1 MTRESNLAADV
12 DKIMS
17 YIALSEPFASA
28 ALPTDRFTI
37 MALESRYTSPE
48 SLRHMLT
55 KLDKRLVITSLI
67 VAHVAAVC
75 LAIAYA
81 SRFHPELIFGGPGHG
96 SLTPTIILLM
106 SLPLALIFGLAEFS
120 FGYLVSFYLYQMLA
134 GFLFLNTFTGRSYD
148 HDLAAASAF
157 GSVILFLIP
166 ALFLHPRP
174 KLPFTLS
181 CRAFDAVLALI
192 LLLAF
197 LTILAAAIYN
207 FRIEY
212 GSLTELRTELSTARL
227 RGELRFPTPVRYAIG
242 IFSTALLPF
251 AFACFLLR
259 RQHWKAAASLVL
271 MALFFPITLSK
282 TTLFAPAWLL
292 FVAALAKMFEA
303 RIAAIASLSFP
314 LLIAVLTVDIAPQPN
329 YVFDLLAFRMIDI
342 PSAALDVYNEFFAHH
357 ELTYF
362 CQLSLTNVLVTCP
375 YQEQL
380 GVVMAKTYGFGN
392 YNASLFATEGIA
404 SVGLVLAP
412 VSALACGLV
421 IALGNCLSGRLPSA
435 IVLISSSV
443 LCQAILNVPLSTAI
457 VTHGGGLL
465 FLLWCISPPEAFRK
479 KPASS

>member
-1 MTRESNLAADV
+1 
-12 DKIMS
+12 
-17 YIALSEPFASA
+17 
-28 ALPTDRFTI
+28 
-37 MALESRYTSPE
+37 
-48 SLRHMLT
+48 MLT

-81 SRFHPELIFGGPGHG
+81 SRFHPALILGGPVHG
-96 SLTPTIILLM
+96 SLTPTVIILLL

-134 GFLFLNTFTGRSYD
+134 GFLFLNTFTSRSYD
-148 HDLAAASAF
+148 HDLAAASAL
-157 GSVILFLIP
+157 GSMILFLIP

-181 CRAFDAVLALI
+181 CRVFDAVLLLI

-197 LTILAAAIYN
+197 LTVLAAAIYN
-207 FRIEY
+207 FRLEY

-227 RGELRFPTPVRYAIG
+227 RSELRFPTPVRYAIG
-242 IFSTALLPF
+242 IFSSALLPF

-292 FVAALAKMFEA
+292 FVAALARMFEA

-329 YVFDLLAFRMIDI
+329 YVYDLLAFRMIDI

-362 CQLSLTNVLVTCP
+362 CQLSLTNILVTCP

-380 GVVMAKTYGFGN
+380 GVVMAKTYGLGN

-421 IALGNCLSGRLPSA
+421 IALGSCLSGRLPSE

-479 KPASS
+479 NPASSNQPAKL